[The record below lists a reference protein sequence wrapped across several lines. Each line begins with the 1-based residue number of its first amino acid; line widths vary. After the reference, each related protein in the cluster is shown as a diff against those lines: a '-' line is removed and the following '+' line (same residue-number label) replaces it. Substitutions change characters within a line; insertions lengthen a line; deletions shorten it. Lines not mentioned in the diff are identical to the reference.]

1 MTQSEILQELDKLN
15 ADPEVH
21 GIIVQM
27 PLDCED
33 PNIDSHL
40 ITNRVDPS
48 KDVDGLTTINEGKLA
63 TGDVTTGKA
72 KSIFAKV
79 HDKSGE
85 LIDFRFCAMHCCWM
99 HELDPKV
106 WG

>member
-1 MTQSEILQELDKLN
+1 MFFFVTRSVTQSEILQELDKLN

-40 ITNRVDPS
+40 ITNRVDPN

-63 TGDVTTGKA
+63 TGDVTSGKS
-72 KSIFAKV
+72 KKV
-79 HDKSGE
+79 FTLVHTK
-85 LIDFRFCAMHCCWM
+85 L
-99 HELDPKV
+99 V
-106 WG
+106 N

>member
-63 TGDVTTGKA
+63 TGDVTTGKS
-72 KSIFAKV
+72 KNVLIKYV
-79 HDKSGE
+79 HKN
-85 LIDFRFCAMHCCWM
+85 
-99 HELDPKV
+99 V
-106 WG
+106 VN